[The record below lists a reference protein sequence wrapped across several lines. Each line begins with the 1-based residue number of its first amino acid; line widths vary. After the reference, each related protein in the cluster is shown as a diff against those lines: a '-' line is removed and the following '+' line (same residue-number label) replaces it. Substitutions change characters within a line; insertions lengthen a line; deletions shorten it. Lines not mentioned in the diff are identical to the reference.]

1 MSNGVRP
8 VGPDTR
14 LSLAKPKN
22 AGKHCLPSK
31 PPIPQLRKV
40 LDEVP
45 TYDRRRGRS
54 LCQKPSR
61 SRYARSAYVEAPYA
75 SEVTAKYAVE
85 GTWSISPGLVR
96 PESRGF
102 LRLKSA
108 NPKHHIEIHAN
119 MLGDPRDIVALRK
132 GMEIS
137 RELGNSAA
145 MKRFAKRELL
155 PGPLKGEALDNLI
168 RDGAMSMH
176 HPSRGSSLTHGTAR
190 LAKTVE
196 GSRF

>member
-1 MSNGVRP
+1 MRANIACRASRP
-8 VGPDTR
+8 F
-14 LSLAKPKN
+14 LSCAR
-22 AGKHCLPSK
+22 CW
-31 PPIPQLRKV
+31 
-40 LDEVP
+40 
-45 TYDRRRGRS
+45 T
-54 LCQKPSR
+54 R
-61 SRYARSAYVEAPYA
+61 SRPTTAAEANLSVKSHPDLGTPDLHIWHVEAPYA

-96 PESRGF
+96 PESRGS